1 MDKTI
6 LHRFIS
12 FWQDLWL
19 LLMETY
25 KGWSEDNASQLGA
38 ALAFYTI
45 FSLAPILIIIVVI
58 LGFILGE
65 QQVQTFLLG
74 ELTKLIGQDNA
85 KYIMNVIQNRYHAG
99 SSLRATIIAVALI
112 LIGSTTVT
120 VTLKNALN
128 YMWGVTERPSGYLY
142 FIKNRLMSSLVILFA
157 GSFLFLSMIIS
168 SIISTV
174 SGYIEIPFIVLAII
188 DNGVSII
195 LLTLLFSM
203 LYKMLPDVEISWE
216 DVWVGGAITAILFT
230 LGKFLLGLYLGMS
243 TVSSAYGAAGSLV
256 VLLLWV
262 YYSAQIIFL
271 GAEFTQVYA
280 RKYGSEIVPKKR
292 KQALSS
298 KV

>member
-6 LHRFIS
+6 LTRFIS

-25 KGWSEDNASQLGA
+25 KEWSEDNASQLGA

-58 LGFILGE
+58 LGFVLGE

-85 KYIMNVIQNRYHAG
+85 KYIMDVIQNRYHAG
-99 SSLRATIIAVALI
+99 SSLKATIIAVALI
-112 LIGSTTVT
+112 LVGSTTVT

-128 YMWGVTERPSGYLY
+128 YMWGVTERPSGYFY

-174 SGYIEIPFIVLAII
+174 SGYIDIPFIVLAII

-280 RKYGSEIVPKKR
+280 RKYGSEILPR
-292 KQALSS
+292 HRQR
-298 KV
+298 

>member
-1 MDKTI
+1 
-6 LHRFIS
+6 
-12 FWQDLWL
+12 
-19 LLMETY
+19 
-25 KGWSEDNASQLGA
+25 
-38 ALAFYTI
+38 
-45 FSLAPILIIIVVI
+45 
-58 LGFILGE
+58 
-65 QQVQTFLLG
+65 
-74 ELTKLIGQDNA
+74 
-85 KYIMNVIQNRYHAG
+85 
-99 SSLRATIIAVALI
+99 
-112 LIGSTTVT
+112 
-120 VTLKNALN
+120 
-128 YMWGVTERPSGYLY
+128 
-142 FIKNRLMSSLVILFA
+142 MSSLVILFA

-174 SGYIEIPFIVLAII
+174 SGYIDIPFIVLAII

-280 RKYGSEIVPKKR
+280 RKYGSEILPR
-292 KQALSS
+292 HRQR
-298 KV
+298 

>member
-6 LHRFIS
+6 STRFIS

-25 KGWSEDNASQLGA
+25 KAWSEDNASQLGA

-58 LGFILGE
+58 VGFILGE

-112 LIGSTTVT
+112 LVGSTTVT

-128 YMWGVTERPSGYLY
+128 FMWGVTERPPGYLY

-157 GSFLFLSMIIS
+157 GFFLFLSMMIS
-168 SIISTV
+168 SIITTV
-174 SGYIEIPFIVLAII
+174 RNYIDIPFILLAII

-230 LGKFLLGLYLGMS
+230 LGKFLLGLYLGM
-243 TVSSAYGAAGSLV
+243 TTISSAYGAAGSLV

-280 RKYGSEIVPKKR
+280 RRYGSEILPR
-292 KQALSS
+292 YRPR
-298 KV
+298 

>member
-58 LGFILGE
+58 LGIILGE

-280 RKYGSEIVPKKR
+280 RKYGSEILPR
-292 KQALSS
+292 HRRR
-298 KV
+298 